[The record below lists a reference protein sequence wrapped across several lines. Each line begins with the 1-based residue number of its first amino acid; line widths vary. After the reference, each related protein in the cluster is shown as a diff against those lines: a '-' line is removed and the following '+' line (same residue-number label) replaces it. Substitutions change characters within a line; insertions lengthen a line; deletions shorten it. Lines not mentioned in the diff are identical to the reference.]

1 MRVLLPVVSCAAV
14 LLVSACGDDSKSK
27 SKSASNAAATRI
39 DAGEARLIGLHEQAL
54 SLRAQGKNAEALK
67 SFDELIVLA
76 PSDLRVHFNRA
87 VVLAEL
93 DRNAEAL
100 AVYDDLLRKT
110 PNDPQLFQN
119 RAAVLNALGRSE
131 EALIEVDRAMQG
143 LAESPELRV
152 LRGAVLVKLAR
163 YDEALAEFDRADP
176 LLAAR
181 PPEAQ
186 RSKFAAEAL
195 LHRGEALEALGRAAE
210 AAPIFE
216 RLRTQF
222 QGNAPVEAM
231 LRERGRL

>member
-1 MRVLLPVVSCAAV
+1 MRVLLPVVSCAA
-14 LLVSACGDDSKSK
+14 LLIVSACGDEPKSK
-27 SKSASNAAATRI
+27 GASGAAATRI

-54 SLRAQGKNAEALK
+54 SQRAQGKYVEALR

-76 PSDLRVHFNRA
+76 PEDLRVHFNRA

-93 DRNAEAL
+93 GRNAEAL
-100 AVYDDLLRKT
+100 AIYDDLLRKT

-131 EALIEVDRAMQG
+131 EALIELDSAMQG
-143 LAESPELRV
+143 LADSPVLRV
-152 LRGAVLVKLAR
+152 LRGSVLVKLAR
-163 YDEALAEFDRADP
+163 NEEALAELDRADQQ
-176 LLAAR
+176 LAAQ
-181 PPEAQ
+181 PPEAL
-186 RSKFAAEAL
+186 RSKLAAEAL
-195 LHRGEALEALGRAAE
+195 LYRGEALEALGRGAE

-222 QGNAPVEAM
+222 QGNAAAEAL